1 MESERGGGERE
12 DGSRKRREGV
22 VVCKRIEEERWERGE
37 CDEDRRGKVNNH
49 GLRTKVKVPSEKRQR
64 ESVRGSKGK
73 EKPGLVKVSSEK
85 SLKLSVGES
94 QRPPR
99 RSLVVTKKEGK
110 EVESLRSETR
120 RKAKEEKEK
129 TLRKEKS
136 RSNMQDEGKQKQIV
150 EKSPN
155 APKKSPKNRQRV
167 SKLDL
172 QKVKEV
178 EESSALATAKK
189 SEPAPP
195 LPHLPL
201 VRPLPLLLPPLGQS
215 LATLHLNLA
224 ELAHIRKQVGFE
236 FFHFMTSLSFKLR
249 SQVGGW
255 KRGN

>member
-1 MESERGGGERE
+1 M
-12 DGSRKRREGV
+12 
-22 VVCKRIEEERWERGE
+22 
-37 CDEDRRGKVNNH
+37 NNH

-85 SLKLSVGES
+85 SLKLPVGES

-172 QKVKEV
+172 QKVKEA

-195 LPHLPL
+195 LPHLPPL
-201 VRPLPLLLPPLGQS
+201 VGPLPLLLPPLGQS

-224 ELAHIRKQVGFE
+224 ELAHIRKQVGSK
-236 FFHFMTSLSFKLR
+236 FFHFMTSLSFSLR
-249 SQVGGW
+249 SQAGGW
-255 KRGN
+255 RRGN